1 MTGVRIAKKR
11 GHLGCL
17 KLIREWPAKRNQV
30 ALKLCVSELK
40 KQGMYEVVN
49 AVPLNELSKE
59 MFVYKVLDEMMSRQM
74 YGLAEQ
80 VVSCVGIGEAPEE
93 EQEQEEEEDE
103 GDDEDDE

>member
-1 MTGVRIAKKR
+1 
-11 GHLGCL
+11 
-17 KLIREWPAKRNQV
+17 
-30 ALKLCVSELK
+30 VSELK

-49 AVPLNELSKE
+49 AVPLNELSRE

-93 EQEQEEEEDE
+93 EEEEEEEDE
-103 GDDEDDE
+103 KGFISHFNFLINSSFEPSVLRCSAAISNIFENDIW

>member
-1 MTGVRIAKKR
+1 M
-11 GHLGCL
+11 

-49 AVPLNELSKE
+49 AVPLNELSRE

-93 EQEQEEEEDE
+93 EQDEQEEDDEDS
-103 GDDEDDE
+103 DEDDE